1 MKKIVLLLFF
11 TFNFFSFTNAQKLE
25 TFKTFDALKDKL
37 IKENDTLYVVN
48 FWATW
53 CAPCVKELPY
63 FEKLTEVSKDKKLK
77 VILVSLDF
85 PKEIDKRLKPFLK
98 KRQLKSQVVLLS
110 DTKYNNW
117 LYKIDKDW
125 SGSIPATWLIL
136 GDKKKFL
143 EEDFKDFEALETFI
157 NEFINL
163 QN

>member
-11 TFNFFSFTNAQKLE
+11 TFNFFSFTNAQKFE

-63 FEKLTEVSKDKKLK
+63 FEKLTKVSKDKKLK

-117 LYKIDKDW
+117 LSKIDKDW

-136 GDKKKFL
+136 GDNKKFL

-157 NEFINL
+157 NEFINP

>member
-1 MKKIVLLLFF
+1 MKKIILLLFF
-11 TFNFFSFTNAQKLE
+11 TFNFFSFTNAQKFE
-25 TFKTFDALKDKL
+25 TFKNFDALKDKL

-63 FEKLTEVSKDKKLK
+63 FEKLTKVSKDKKLK

-98 KRQLKSQVVLLS
+98 KRQLKSKVVLLS

-117 LYKIDKDW
+117 LSKIDKDW
-125 SGSIPATWLIL
+125 SGSIPATWLVL
-136 GDKKKFL
+136 GNKKKFL
-143 EEDFKDFEALETFI
+143 EEDFKDFEALENFI
-157 NEFINL
+157 NEFINPK
-163 QN
+163 N

>member
-1 MKKIVLLLFF
+1 MKIVLLLFF
-11 TFNFFSFTNAQKLE
+11 TFNFFSFTNAQKFE

-63 FEKLTEVSKDKKLK
+63 FEKLMEVSKDKKLK

-117 LYKIDKDW
+117 LSKIDKDW

-143 EEDFKDFEALETFI
+143 EEDFKDFEAIETFI
-157 NEFINL
+157 NEFINPK
-163 QN
+163 N